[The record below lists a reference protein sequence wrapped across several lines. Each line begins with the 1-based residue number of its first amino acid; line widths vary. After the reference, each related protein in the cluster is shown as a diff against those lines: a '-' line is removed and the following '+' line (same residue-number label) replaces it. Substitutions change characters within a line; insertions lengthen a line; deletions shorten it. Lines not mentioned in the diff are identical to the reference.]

1 MKVGDIVK
9 FKDGLYEDEACQT
22 YTLIELN
29 GDRCIIKHITDLPIP
44 PTSVAKVA
52 DLEVV
57 DT

>member
-9 FKDGLYEDEACQT
+9 FKDGLYDEEFGQA
-22 YTLIELN
+22 YILIELN
-29 GDRCIIKHITDLPIP
+29 GDRCIIKQITDLPIP

-57 DT
+57 DP

>member
-9 FKDGLYEDEACQT
+9 FKDGLYKEEVAQT
-22 YTLIELN
+22 YILIELN
-29 GDRCIIKHITDLPIP
+29 GDRCIIKHVTDLPIP

-57 DT
+57 E

>member
-9 FKDGLYEDEACQT
+9 FKDGLYDEELGQT
-22 YTLIELN
+22 YILIELN

-44 PTSVAKVA
+44 PTSAALVA